1 MAVMTQ
7 RAYARKRGTALST
20 VQRAISSGRISTLP
34 DGRIESDQAD
44 QDWAANTKTR
54 GPVVRHQP
62 EDDQEAFGAAQYT
75 KARAV
80 REHYQARLSK
90 IEYEEKVASLVS
102 KDEVKIAQF
111 NIDRQRRDAMLN
123 IADRTC
129 AAIAAEVKDILIAA
143 GVPPEKAD
151 AIDMSRIH
159 EIMVTEIRK
168 GLNDYAD
175 GLVN

>member
-80 REHYQARLSK
+80 RVHYQARLAK
-90 IEYEEKVASLVS
+90 IEYEEKVAKLVPG
-102 KDEVKIAQF
+102 DEVQV
-111 NIDRQRRDAMLN
+111 
-123 IADRTC
+123 
-129 AAIAAEVKDILIAA
+129 AEIGRASCR
-143 GVPPEKAD
+143 E
-151 AIDMSRIH
+151 R
-159 EIMVTEIRK
+159 
-168 GLNDYAD
+168 
-175 GLVN
+175 

>member
-1 MAVMTQ
+1 MA
-7 RAYARKRGTALST
+7 G
-20 VQRAISSGRISTLP
+20 SSPT
-34 DGRIESDQAD
+34 QAD

-80 REHYQARLSK
+80 REHYQARLAK

-123 IADRTC
+123 HRGSRVRGHRGGDQGHADRGGP
-129 AAIAAEVKDILIAA
+129 AARARGQDGHGARARDPERRDPQGAE
-143 GVPPEKAD
+143 
-151 AIDMSRIH
+151 
-159 EIMVTEIRK
+159 
-168 GLNDYAD
+168 
-175 GLVN
+175 